1 MCRSLQRHS
10 CIAVG
15 GIIYLC
21 VLTLFKLVVLICFL
35 PSFLHVVG
43 SSSLSSLLL
52 YLYIKARFNAYLIQV
67 KSKPALRLKQ
77 ECLERDL
84 HHLIGKNIRLDEAF
98 TRQMHV
104 VFSYFDWKMSA

>member
-1 MCRSLQRHS
+1 M
-10 CIAVG
+10 
-15 GIIYLC
+15 
-21 VLTLFKLVVLICFL
+21 
-35 PSFLHVVG
+35 VG

-84 HHLIGKNIRLDEAF
+84 HHLIGKNVRLDEAF